1 MVLNMW
7 LIFFYPY
14 SFSFLDLQFFKDFL
28 FTGLRHRK
36 TDLILSFRWKV
47 SNVIVVVPKLSSSA
61 RHMAS
66 RIHHKQQISAH
77 IIKSEVGEVV
87 PNVSTSL
94 SWNICT
100 SGYF

>member
-1 MVLNMW
+1 MW
-7 LIFFYPY
+7 LIFFLP
-14 SFSFLDLQFFKDFL
+14 LFFFFFGFAIKDFL

-47 SNVIVVVPKLSSSA
+47 SNVIVPKLSSSA

-87 PNVSTSL
+87 PTVSTSL